1 MLIHGFWL
9 VNARLLMAFG
19 TAFYAI
25 IILNFVY
32 HYMKFEE
39 NPFYTFGVLFRTRKT
54 DKGKYLKDRPD
65 RDIGLANCTS
75 P

>member
-25 IILNFVY
+25 TTVKELEIAQYQIQFCYFPLCFIKLKESIL
-32 HYMKFEE
+32 
-39 NPFYTFGVLFRTRKT
+39 
-54 DKGKYLKDRPD
+54 
-65 RDIGLANCTS
+65 
-75 P
+75 